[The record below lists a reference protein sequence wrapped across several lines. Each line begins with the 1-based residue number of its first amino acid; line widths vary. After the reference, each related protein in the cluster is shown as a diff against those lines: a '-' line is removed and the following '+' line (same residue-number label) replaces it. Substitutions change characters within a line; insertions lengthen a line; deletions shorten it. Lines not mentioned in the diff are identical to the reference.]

1 MIMEPSSMNETKIGR
16 TESKYSVTPTDEM
29 LAASLQKFCT
39 NFKIVDIMSHL
50 QTCLRR
56 ETSLSLA
63 YISLRLECNE
73 YKIARDFKCFEH
85 RRANGSAALPEIVD
99 HPDGF
104 EFSLIIQ
111 DIDSK
116 TGQLNFGIYHHD
128 AGQFNSEQI
137 KLNIAK
143 LIQAEIRNRD
153 SEPSCFQD
161 EEIAKF
167 IHRVRNPLAT
177 ILVSSSQLAIND
189 TGVFSEDDRQLAEY
203 ISCEAERIDK
213 MLTEYAQTAN
223 ASRKNCQAGFGF
235 RGFAEAVDKKM
246 KIKQNGLKMLRNI
259 RESES
264 RSAEKIKTV

>member
-1 MIMEPSSMNETKIGR
+1 MEPSSMNETKIGK
-16 TESKYSVTPTDEM
+16 TEPKRSVTPTDEM
-29 LAASLQKFCT
+29 LAAALRNFCT
-39 NFKIVDIMSHL
+39 NFKFVDIMSRL

-73 YKIARDFKCFEH
+73 YRVSRDFKCIDH
-85 RRANGSAALPEIVD
+85 RKVSGSAVLPEIVD

-104 EFSLIIQ
+104 EFSLIVQ
-111 DIDSK
+111 DTDSK

-137 KLNIAK
+137 KLIIAK

-153 SEPSCFQD
+153 LEPNCFQD

-177 ILVSSSQLAIND
+177 ILVSSSQLSIND

-203 ISCEAERIDK
+203 ISSEAERIDK
-213 MLTEYAQTAN
+213 MLTEYAQTAS
-223 ASRKNCQAGFGF
+223 ASRKNCRASFGLG
-235 RGFAEAVDKKM
+235 GFAESADKKLS
-246 KIKQNGLKMLRNI
+246 IKRNGLKTPRIM
-259 RESES
+259 REPAC
-264 RSAEKIKTV
+264 RSVEKIKTV